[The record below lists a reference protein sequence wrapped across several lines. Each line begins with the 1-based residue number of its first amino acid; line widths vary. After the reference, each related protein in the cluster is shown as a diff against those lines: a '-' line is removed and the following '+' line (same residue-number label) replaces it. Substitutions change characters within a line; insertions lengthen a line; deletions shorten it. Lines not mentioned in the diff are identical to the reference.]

1 MEIPLIKNILDEK
14 NKNMIIGL
22 ITVLIILWS
31 LMYAIPSILGSLFT
45 TILGNVILILII
57 ILISINNVLYG
68 LSAALLFF
76 MLYRIIKMSTVIE
89 TKVKEGFTWKQETIN
104 DFTKLQKLINPDFV
118 FHLNKIQEQASQK
131 EVDYYMINKLWPW
144 SKEVIEM
151 YKNATLKNSYVRTYV
166 GDSITEARNV
176 FNQNAILYILSLQE
190 KEGLFLTKGVE
201 VYTNADDDRNGNG
214 SYGYADESGLINID
228 NNPIAS
234 VIKCAY
240 ADKSSIEDKSS
251 IAKYH
256 NGKKIA
262 IDYNN
267 LESIIP
273 GFNFLRD
280 KCDPCENN
288 LGNYSC
294 PFELNIEG
302 VNKGVSPVWKY
313 LWKTN

>member
-1 MEIPLIKNILDEK
+1 MEIPLIKNILNEK
-14 NKNMIIGL
+14 NKNVLIGL

-31 LMYAIPSILGSLFT
+31 LIYAIPSILGSFFT

-57 ILISINNVLYG
+57 ILLSINNVLYG

-76 MLYRIIKMSTVIE
+76 ILYRIIKMSSVIE
-89 TKVKEGFTWKQETIN
+89 TKVKEGFTWNQETIN
-104 DFTKLQKLINPDFV
+104 DFTKLQKLINPDLV
-118 FHLNKIQEQASQK
+118 FHLNKIQEQASQQ
-131 EVDYYMINKLWPW
+131 EVNYYMKNKLWPW

-151 YKNATLKNSYVRTYV
+151 YKNAILKNSYVRTYT
-166 GDSITEARNV
+166 GDSVTEARNV
-176 FNQNAILYILSLQE
+176 YNQNAILYILSLQE
-190 KEGLFLTKGVE
+190 KEGLFLTKGVQ
-201 VYTNADDDRNGNG
+201 VYTNEDNNRNGNG
-214 SYGYADESGLINID
+214 SYGYAESGLINID

-234 VIKCAY
+234 VIKCDNS
-240 ADKSSIEDKSS
+240 DKSSIEDKSS

-273 GFNFLRD
+273 GFNFVKG

-288 LGNYSC
+288 PGNYSC

-302 VNKGVSPVWKY
+302 VNKGISSVWKY

>member
-1 MEIPLIKNILDEK
+1 MEIPLIKNILNEK
-14 NKNMIIGL
+14 NNNMIIGL
-22 ITVLIILWS
+22 ITVLVILWS
-31 LMYAIPSILGSLFT
+31 LMYAIPSILGSFFT

-57 ILISINNVLYG
+57 ILLLINNVLYG

-76 MLYRIIKMSTVIE
+76 ILYRIIKMSSVIE
-89 TKVKEGFTWKQETIN
+89 TNVKEGFTWNQETIN
-104 DFTKLQKLINPDFV
+104 DFTKLQKLINPDLV
-118 FHLNKIQEQASQK
+118 YHLNKIQEQASQQ
-131 EVDYYMINKLWPW
+131 EVNYYMKNKLWPW

-151 YKNATLKNSYVRTYV
+151 YKNAILKNSYVRTYT
-166 GDSITEARNV
+166 GDSIKEARNV
-176 FNQNAILYILSLQE
+176 YNQNAILYILSLQE
-190 KEGLFLTKGVE
+190 KEGLFLTKGVQ
-201 VYTNADDDRNGNG
+201 VYTNEDNNRNGNG
-214 SYGYADESGLINID
+214 SYGYAESGLINID

-234 VIKCAY
+234 VIKCDNS
-240 ADKSSIEDKSS
+240 DKSSIEDKSS

-273 GFNFLRD
+273 GFNFL
-280 KCDPCENN
+280 KGNCDPCKNN
-288 LGNYSC
+288 PGNYSC

-302 VNKGVSPVWKY
+302 VNKGISSVWKY